1 MSWTGEVGDNVL
13 IYLKALIV
21 GPLPRCVFLWGQ
33 WICFGGGRVVEEVRK
48 KREIADTLSLSHFS
62 SGSATPPASQK
73 FGK

>member
-33 WICFGGGRVVEEVRK
+33 WICFGGREGGGGGEK
-48 KREIADTLSLSHFS
+48 KREIADTLSLSLFS